1 MNAVERLEGA
11 LFTGTKTEDMLKK
24 AADQAK
30 EEIKVSSIS
39 KADPDVTHESE
50 WRRIVSAAD
59 EEDQRIAMEV
69 ILIKN
74 PFVVIDALKAY
85 MSSMYTD
92 LKSLREVFTNK
103 EAAESDICGGDDI

>member
-1 MNAVERLEGA
+1 MSVLEEV
-11 LFTGTKTEDMLKK
+11 LFTGTKTEEIQKK

-30 EEIKVSSIS
+30 DEIKVSSMS

-69 ILIKN
+69 IIIKN
-74 PFVVIDALKAY
+74 PFIVIDVLKEY
-85 MSSMYTD
+85 MSSMYAD
-92 LKSLREVFTNK
+92 LKSLREIFTNK
-103 EAAESDICGGDDI
+103 ETHEDDVCGGDRI